1 MMSYEPKYIRTLPLM
16 SPGGWRPVFQKGW
29 NAKHGYITPR
39 AVPREP
45 EHQGVLAPNCHR
57 VQPRSAL
64 RDEVLRQGR

>member
-1 MMSYEPKYIRTLPLM
+1 MMSYEPKYIRTLPLT

-45 EHQGVLAPNCHR
+45 EHQGVLAPNCHG

-64 RDEVLRQGR
+64 RDEVLRQGI

>member
-1 MMSYEPKYIRTLPLM
+1 MMSYEPKYIRTLPLT

-39 AVPREP
+39 AVPIEP

-64 RDEVLRQGR
+64 RDEVLRQGI